1 LWNDRLRLLEDVE
14 KDWLLL
20 PDELRK
26 AARIALE
33 KIDDDPIAGAPLF
46 DPFRG
51 WWSYRSGRLRV
62 IYTIAHE
69 ARFVV
74 VARISDAGE
83 EKAALT

>member
-1 LWNDRLRLLEDVE
+1 MWNDRLRLLEEVE
-14 KDWLLL
+14 SDWRLLSA
-20 PDELRK
+20 ELRS

-33 KIDDDPIAGAPLF
+33 KIDDDPIVGAPLF

-83 EKAALT
+83 EKAAMT